1 MAETCFEPQKDS
13 NGDFSL
19 DLFVSGAVV
28 DVSKNEPMPRGFGFN
43 SKVRVLDSKT
53 VKQILS

>member
-1 MAETCFEPQKDS
+1 MVTETCLEPQDS

-19 DLFVSGAVV
+19 DLFVSGAAV
-28 DVSKNEPMPRGFGFN
+28 DVSKNEPMSRGFGFN

-53 VKQILS
+53 VRQILS